1 LKKSILR
8 GALLGLFA
16 WLAYGIVE
24 FVLALVFPRLW
35 APESRLLSW
44 QWPIIG
50 ILFAAYASWGLL
62 LGAAGG
68 MLLAWS
74 GRAHFQE
81 GHRAVASLI
90 LTLTFAANLVY
101 AWPLAR
107 SEEIALAV
115 AAVLGVMFCL
125 AFSSDRWHRRTVFLT
140 NPWVVSLLLLC
151 GPWISR
157 EALHEQSA
165 LVKTAVSLIALGA
178 LAGIAALW
186 HRLRSER
193 PIVMRRKAATV
204 VAVSAVF
211 WGLAE
216 MSSTGTKARANQ
228 APSQSTPGTPNIL
241 LITMDTVRAD
251 HLSVYG
257 YERDTTPYLRKFA
270 GGATVYTNAVAASD
284 MTLPSHASI
293 FTGLYPSWHGA
304 YAAAPDFVYGRPLP
318 STAVTLAEMLRAKGY
333 WTAAVVANHSFLQ
346 TPMGLAQGFAVW
358 KHNMPMH
365 LSTSD
370 RPFYLREGARNLLS
384 MTMSTAA
391 FDGYFLRASDI
402 TRDAIA
408 MLEPARNHGAFF
420 LFLNYMD
427 AHIPLVPPPPFRDR
441 FPGRD
446 PNFRPAKRHQDLTNA
461 TNAGRGHLTEAEKR
475 HLISQYDGG
484 IAYVDA
490 EIGKL
495 LMRLREMNLYENTL
509 IIITSDH
516 GEAFGDHDRMQHAVG
531 SVYQEEVHIPILI
544 KYPGQYDA
552 RRADALVNHV
562 DLMPTTLKVA
572 GCQVPAQLHGRI
584 LTASGNQ
591 STEPVF
597 SEAWAL
603 GDLQLTPR
611 LRGVRRAVFTRSS
624 KLITSSGQN
633 PEFYNLATDPG
644 ETRNRYRADDP
655 VAASL
660 LARLTAWTAAIPS
673 QPGKPAR
680 LEKSTMERI
689 KSLGYVQ

>member
-1 LKKSILR
+1 MKKSILK
-8 GALLGLFA
+8 GGLAGLFA
-16 WLAYGIVE
+16 WLTYAVVE
-24 FVLALVFPRLW
+24 FVLALVFPRFW
-35 APESRLLSW
+35 TPEVQLLSW
-44 QWPIIG
+44 QWPTIG
-50 ILFAAYASWGLL
+50 ILFTAYASWGLL

-68 MLLAWS
+68 MLLAWR
-74 GRAHFQE
+74 GAHLQQTYRAM
-81 GHRAVASLI
+81 ASLS
-90 LTLTFAANLVY
+90 LVLTFGANLVY

-115 AAVLGVMFCL
+115 AVGLGVMFCL
-125 AFSSDRWHRRTVFLT
+125 ALSSNGWQRRTVFLT
-140 NPWVVSLLLLC
+140 NPWIVSMLLLC

-178 LAGIAALW
+178 LAGSASLW
-186 HRLRSER
+186 HRLRPER
-193 PIVMRRKAATV
+193 PIAMPRKAVTV
-204 VAVSAVF
+204 VTIGAVL

-216 MSSTGTKARANQ
+216 MSSTGTKARADQ
-228 APSQSTPGTPNIL
+228 ASAHSTPATPNIL

-257 YERDTTPYLRKFA
+257 YERDTAPHLREFA
-270 GGATVYTNAVAASD
+270 RGATVYNNAVAASD

-304 YAAAPDFVYGRPLP
+304 YAAAPDFLYGRPLP
-318 STAVTLAEMLRAKGY
+318 STAATLAEALRAKGY

-346 TPMGLAQGFAVW
+346 AAMGLAQGFAVW
-358 KHNMPMH
+358 KHNMPVH

-391 FDGYFLRASDI
+391 FDGYFLRAADI
-402 TRDAIA
+402 NRDAFA
-408 MLEPARNHGAFF
+408 MLEQAQNHGSFL

-446 PNFRPAKRHQDLTNA
+446 PDFRPAKRHQDLTNS
-461 TNAGRGHLTEAEKR
+461 TNAGRGRLTEAEKR

-484 IAYVDA
+484 IGYIDA

-495 LMRLREMNLYENTL
+495 MIRLREMNLYENTL

-516 GEAFGDHDRMQHAVG
+516 GEAFGEHDRMQHAVG
-531 SVYQEEVHIPILI
+531 SVYQEEVHIPLLI
-544 KYPGQYDA
+544 KFPGQHDG
-552 RRADALVNHV
+552 RRANAPVNHV
-562 DLMPTTLKVA
+562 DLMPTALKVA
-572 GCQVPAQLHGRI
+572 GCEVPPALHGRI
-584 LTASGNQ
+584 LTPSGNE

-603 GDLQLTPR
+603 GELQLTPR
-611 LRGVRRAVFTRSS
+611 LRGVRRAVFTKAS
-624 KLITSSGQN
+624 KLITSSGHE
-633 PEFYNLATDPG
+633 PEFYDLTVDPG
-644 ETRNRYRADDP
+644 EARNRYREDNP

-660 LARLTAWTAAIPS
+660 LARISAWTAAIPS
-673 QPGKPAR
+673 QPSRPGK
-680 LEKSTMERI
+680 LGKSTMERI